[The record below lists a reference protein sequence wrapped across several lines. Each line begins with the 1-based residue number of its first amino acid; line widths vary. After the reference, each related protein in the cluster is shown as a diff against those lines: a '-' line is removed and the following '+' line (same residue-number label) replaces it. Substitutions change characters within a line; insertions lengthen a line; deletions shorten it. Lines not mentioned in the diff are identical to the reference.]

1 MGFTNSTRAKIL
13 IVEDDP
19 FMQKIL
25 STFLSKTY
33 EVQVCDN
40 GLDALSFLQD
50 GNIPDLIMTDLN
62 TPKLNGFGLLEQ
74 IKASDLFK
82 SIPIIILSGE
92 EGSDKK
98 TKGLNAGAEDYVA
111 KPFNPTELEARVKVI
126 LRRIGK

>member
-1 MGFTNSTRAKIL
+1 
-13 IVEDDP
+13 
-19 FMQKIL
+19 
-25 STFLSKTY
+25 
-33 EVQVCDN
+33 

-62 TPKLNGFGLLEQ
+62 TPKLNGFGLLDQ

-82 SIPIIILSGE
+82 DIPIIILSGE

-98 TKGLNAGAEDYVA
+98 TKGLNAGAEDYVS

-126 LRRIGK
+126 LRRLGK

>member
-13 IVEDDP
+13 IVEDDT

-33 EVQVCDN
+33 EVQVSDN

-50 GNIPDLIMTDLN
+50 GNIPDLILTDLN
-62 TPKLNGFGLLEQ
+62 TPKLNGFGLLDQ
-74 IKASDLFK
+74 IKSSDLFK

-92 EGSDKK
+92 DASEKR
-98 TKGLNAGAEDYVA
+98 TKGLNAGAEDFVA
-111 KPFNPTELEARVKVI
+111 KPFNPTELEARIKVI
-126 LRRIGK
+126 LRRVGK

>member
-13 IVEDDP
+13 VVEDDT

-25 STFLSKTY
+25 STFLSKNY
-33 EVQVCDN
+33 EVKVCDN

-62 TPKLNGFGLLEQ
+62 TPKLNGFGLLDQ

-82 SIPIIILSGE
+82 DIPIIILSGE

-98 TKGLNAGAEDYVA
+98 TKGLNAGAEDYVS

-126 LRRIGK
+126 LRRLGK

>member
-13 IVEDDP
+13 IVEDDT

-33 EVQVCDN
+33 EVQVSDN

-50 GNIPDLIMTDLN
+50 GNIPDLILTDLN
-62 TPKLNGFGLLEQ
+62 TPKLNGFGLLDQ
-74 IKASDLFK
+74 IKSSDLFK

-92 EGSDKK
+92 DASDKR
-98 TKGLNAGAEDYVA
+98 TKGLNAGAEDFVA
-111 KPFNPTELEARVKVI
+111 KPFNPTELEARIKVI
-126 LRRIGK
+126 LRRVGK